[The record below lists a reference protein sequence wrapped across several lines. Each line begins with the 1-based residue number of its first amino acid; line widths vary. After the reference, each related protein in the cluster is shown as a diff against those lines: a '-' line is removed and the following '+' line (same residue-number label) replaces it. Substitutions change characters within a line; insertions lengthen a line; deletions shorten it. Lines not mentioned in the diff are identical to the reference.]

1 MSTSQQDE
9 YEQYITSNMVEL
21 VQTLCV
27 SAIID
32 HLLSHRLVT
41 MEERARLMQCST
53 EQARSRML
61 LCEILPYKGNDVVG
75 RLCNVLFDAGQ
86 QHIIREV
93 LRKEG

>member
-1 MSTSQQDE
+1 MSTSQQNE
-9 YEQYITSNMVEL
+9 YEQYIISNMVEL
-21 VQTLCV
+21 VQTLSV

-32 HLLSHRLVT
+32 HLLLHRLVT
-41 MEERARLMQCST
+41 MEERHRLMQCST

-75 RLCNVLFDAGQ
+75 RLCKVLVAAGQ

-93 LRKEG
+93 LGKEG